1 MATDTG
7 RFIIA
12 ERIFLAEALE
22 TYITWFGRALGPRR
36 LKEAFKT
43 GRLGFEGE
51 TPGGTIYTSPP
62 PGFILADAYL
72 HPCENAVALASVPLP
87 G

>member
-1 MATDTG
+1 MATDTD
-7 RFIIA
+7 RFVIA
-12 ERIFLAEALE
+12 ERTFLAEALE
-22 TYITWFGRALGPRR
+22 TYITWFGRALGLRR
-36 LKEAFKT
+36 LREAFKT